1 MRSSILLFVSIS
13 ALSLPVLAAEC
24 SVADRLGGSYAFSV
38 VASDTG
44 FPADEENTGAYMGVD
59 IADVTQDRLSALK
72 LKDERGVEVTM
83 VDQDAPAGKAG
94 LKEHDVIL
102 SMNGTQVESGAQLR
116 RMIRETPAGRIVSL
130 GVSRDGQP
138 LTLKVQLADRHKS
151 VAWGPKAKDFKFEM
165 PAMPNMPDFDVPVSV
180 VVVHSSIRSGLMV
193 ENITPQLGEFFGV
206 KNGRGVL
213 VRSVEK
219 GSRADK
225 SGFRAGDV
233 IVRVNDQTVND
244 TSDFSHAIRSTSSG
258 SVTVGVIRDKHE
270 QTLILPLPE
279 RKDSGDL
286 LEESFDAPDVDVEAH
301 VDLTEMRDELAQ
313 LKPQMQ
319 FALQESQRA
328 IEEARPEI
336 EKAQHE
342 VQEEMERIKP
352 EIEKAQQ
359 EAKAELEK
367 ARPEIEKAFRE
378 VQAATEQ
385 LRSELCSQERELREQ
400 SQKLQRELQKRQHQS
415 LRQNHRQMER
425 LRHEM
430 HGDWMQI

>member
-1 MRSSILLFVSIS
+1 MRSSILLFALIS
-13 ALSLPVLAAEC
+13 TLTLPTLAAEC
-24 SVADRLGGSYAFSV
+24 PVVDRLGGTYALSV

-44 FPADEENTGAYMGVD
+44 FPSDEENTGAYMGVD
-59 IADVTQDRLSALK
+59 IADVTQDRLAALK

-102 SMNGTQVESGAQLR
+102 NMNGTEVQSGAQLR
-116 RMIRETPAGRIVSL
+116 RMIRETPAGRVVSL

-138 LTLKVQLADRHKS
+138 LTLKVQLADRRKS

-165 PAMPNMPDFDVPVSV
+165 PAMPNMDFDVPVSV
-180 VVVHSSIRSGLMV
+180 VVVHSSLRSGLMV
-193 ENITPQLGEFFGV
+193 ENITPQLGDFFGV
-206 KNGRGVL
+206 KNGKGVL

-244 TSDFSHAIRSTSSG
+244 TSDFRHAIRSTTSG
-258 SVTVGVIRDKHE
+258 SVTVGVIRDKRE
-270 QTLILPLPE
+270 QTLTLPLPE
-279 RKDSGDL
+279 RKNSGDL
-286 LEESFDAPDVDVEAH
+286 MEESFEAPDFDAEAH
-301 VDLTEMRDELAQ
+301 IDLTELRDQMAE

-319 FALQESQRA
+319 FALQESHRA

-336 EKAQHE
+336 EKA
-342 VQEEMERIKP
+342 VR
-352 EIEKAQQ
+352 
-359 EAKAELEK
+359 EA
-367 ARPEIEKAFRE
+367 
-378 VQAATEQ
+378 QAATEHM
-385 LRSELCSQERELREQ
+385 RSELCSQERELRQ
-400 SQKLQRELQKRQHQS
+400 QTQKLQKEIDKQRRDIR
-415 LRQNHRQMER
+415 RQNRKQMER